1 VSLLKRLTGLF
12 SAPARKSGRDLYLC
26 SVRCDRCGE
35 IIATPVDL
43 RNDLSA
49 DYDEATGAASYVCRK
64 VLVGRQRCFQQIEV
78 VLRFDGA
85 RKLVDQQVTGG
96 KIVEPGQR

>member
-1 VSLLKRLTGLF
+1 VSFLKRLSSLLAG
-12 SAPARKSGRDLYLC
+12 PVRGGARDMMTI
-26 SVRCDRCGE
+26 SVQCNRCGE

-49 DYDEATGAASYVCRK
+49 DYDEATGAATYVCRK
-64 VLVGRQRCFQQIEV
+64 LLVGRQRCFQQIEV

-85 RKLVDQQVTGG
+85 RKLVEQQVTGG
-96 KIVEPGQR
+96 KLLQPVVH